1 MSEEALV
8 NTGAMA
14 WPDDFTASVMV
25 RRMQAKLHRW
35 AGEDPSRRFGDLF
48 NLVYDP
54 AFLVHAWE
62 RVSTNK
68 GARTPG
74 VDKATAARIETWI
87 GVEAFLGQIR
97 DSLKS
102 GGFRPVEVRQVMIP
116 KANGKLRK
124 LGIPTIADR
133 VVQASL
139 KLVLEPIFE
148 ADFQPCSYGF
158 RPNRRAQ
165 DAISEI
171 HLFASRP
178 SNYQWVLE
186 CDIKACFDEIS
197 HTALVD
203 RLRARIKDKRI
214 CALVKAF
221 LKSGVLTELG
231 DREDTLTGTPQGG
244 ILSPLLANIALSA
257 LDDHFAQ
264 QWHQEMGTS
273 RQRAN
278 RKAKGLGTWRLI
290 RYADDFVLMVTGD
303 RHHAEALREEVS
315 AVLAPLGLRLA
326 PEKTRV
332 VHIDEGFTFLGFDI
346 RRLRKR
352 GTSKQYVYTTPS
364 RKAIQAIKDKVSA
377 KTYRSTRHQDLDE
390 LIRSL
395 NRSLA
400 GWANYFRHGVSKA
413 VFSAVDSHRMAAAD
427 ALDPPQ
433 VRGQAPSRD
442 ERAPQSLLRQGVE
455 VRLERGRIHRRIQRR
470 GDPLPLSRQQHP
482 DPMDPGTGSGPH
494 HRQLTSG
501 KDTWSAGCAERC
513 TPGAGGGPRETTGG
527 NADTAPVGLPH
538 SGDRRG
544 GREQPRQRRDGPVL
558 PDGPGPASKVR
569 RRNASE
575 SVVEA
580 P

>member
-1 MSEEALV
+1 MSEDAPV
-8 NTGAMA
+8 NTGAVE
-14 WPDDFTASVMV
+14 WPHPDSAYFTV

-35 AGEDPSRRFGDLF
+35 AGGDPSRRFGDLH

-68 GARTPG
+68 GAKTPG
-74 VDKATAARIETWI
+74 VDKATAAGIETWI
-87 GVEAFLGQIR
+87 GVEVFLGQIR

-197 HTALVD
+197 HTALMD

-257 LDDHFAQ
+257 LDDHFAR
-264 QWHQEMGTS
+264 QWHQEMGTDK
-273 RQRAN
+273 QRARRRRN
-278 RKAKGLGTWRLI
+278 GHGNWKII
-290 RYADDFVLMVTGD
+290 RYADLC
-303 RHHAEALREEVS
+303 R
-315 AVLAPLGLRLA
+315 
-326 PEKTRV
+326 
-332 VHIDEGFTFLGFDI
+332 
-346 RRLRKR
+346 
-352 GTSKQYVYTTPS
+352 
-364 RKAIQAIKDKVSA
+364 
-377 KTYRSTRHQDLDE
+377 TRHK
-390 LIRSL
+390 RTT
-395 NRSLA
+395 
-400 GWANYFRHGVSKA
+400 
-413 VFSAVDSHRMAAAD
+413 
-427 ALDPPQ
+427 
-433 VRGQAPSRD
+433 
-442 ERAPQSLLRQGVE
+442 
-455 VRLERGRIHRRIQRR
+455 
-470 GDPLPLSRQQHP
+470 LS
-482 DPMDPGTGSGPH
+482 
-494 HRQLTSG
+494 
-501 KDTWSAGCAERC
+501 
-513 TPGAGGGPRETTGG
+513 
-527 NADTAPVGLPH
+527 
-538 SGDRRG
+538 
-544 GREQPRQRRDGPVL
+544 
-558 PDGPGPASKVR
+558 
-569 RRNASE
+569 
-575 SVVEA
+575 
-580 P
+580 

>member
-1 MSEEALV
+1 MSEDAPG
-8 NTGAMA
+8 NPGAVA
-14 WPDDFTASVMV
+14 WPDDFTASVRV

-35 AGEDPSRRFGDLF
+35 AGDDSSRRFGDLF
-48 NLVYDP
+48 NVVYDP

-62 RVSTNK
+62 RVSSNA

-74 VDKATAARIETWI
+74 VDKATVAGIETWI
-87 GVEAFLGQIR
+87 GVEVFLGQIR

-148 ADFQPCSYGF
+148 ADFKSCSYGF
-158 RPNRRAQ
+158 RPRRRAQ
-165 DAISEI
+165 DAIAEI
-171 HLFASRP
+171 HLLASRP

-197 HTALVD
+197 HTALMD

-257 LDDHFAQ
+257 LDEHFDQ
-264 QWHQEMGTS
+264 QWHQDMGTS
-273 RQRAN
+273 RQRAK
-278 RKAKGLGTWRLI
+278 RKEKGLGNWRLI
-290 RYADDFVLMVTGD
+290 RYADDFVLMVAGD

-326 PEKTRV
+326 PEKTKV

-352 GTSKQYVYTTPS
+352 GTSKYYVYTKPS
-364 RKAIQAIKDKVSA
+364 RKAIQAIKDKVKA
-377 KTYRSTRHQDLDE
+377 KTYRSTRHQELDE

-400 GWANYFRHGVSKA
+400 GWANYFRYGVSKA
-413 VFSAVDSHRMAAAD
+413 VFSAIDSFTWLRLMRWIRRKYEGKHRLGMKDLRRRFCDKGWRFACNGVAFTGASSVTVTRYRYRGNNIPTPWTPTPAAA
-427 ALDPPQ
+427 
-433 VRGQAPSRD
+433 
-442 ERAPQSLLRQGVE
+442 
-455 VRLERGRIHRRIQRR
+455 
-470 GDPLPLSRQQHP
+470 
-482 DPMDPGTGSGPH
+482 
-494 HRQLTSG
+494 LTSG
-501 KDTWSAGCAERC
+501 
-513 TPGAGGGPRETTGG
+513 
-527 NADTAPVGLPH
+527 
-538 SGDRRG
+538 
-544 GREQPRQRRDGPVL
+544 
-558 PDGPGPASKVR
+558 
-569 RRNASE
+569 
-575 SVVEA
+575 
-580 P
+580 